1 MSQQLVHIPELLTAA
16 ELTTIDALIANAGF
30 VDGKLTASMAAKDVK
45 NNLQIEANNENLAEI
60 QKIISTALAQSP
72 LFNIA
77 ALPKHIQ
84 PVLVSKYSP
93 GKYYGWHVDSP
104 MMGNPPIRT
113 DLAMTIFFSD
123 PGTYEGG
130 ELVIQS
136 DTGTANFK
144 PSKGDAVL
152 YPCQYLHCVN
162 EIKSGERVAAVTW
175 VQSNVKDPGQRQI
188 LFHLNQVHSALFQ
201 QAPNAPAT
209 NLLLQTHS
217 NLFRMWADV

>member
-1 MSQQLVHIPELLTAA
+1 MSQQLIHIPELLTAT
-16 ELTTIDALIANAGF
+16 ELITIDALIAKSSF
-30 VDGKLTASMAAKDVK
+30 VDGKLTASMAAKEVK
-45 NNLQIEANNENLAEI
+45 NNLQIEADNENLAEI
-60 QKIISTALAQSP
+60 QKIISAALAQSP

-77 ALPKHIQ
+77 ALPKTVY
-84 PVLVSKYSP
+84 PFLVSKYSA

-104 MMGNPPIRT
+104 IMGNPPIRT
-113 DLAMTIFFSD
+113 DLAMTIFLSD
-123 PGTYEGG
+123 PATYEGG
-130 ELVIQS
+130 ELMIQS
-136 DTGTANFK
+136 DTGSMNFK
-144 PSKGDAVL
+144 PAKGDAVL

-217 NLFRMWADV
+217 NLFRMWADL

>member
-1 MSQQLVHIPELLTAA
+1 MSQQLIHIPQLLTST
-16 ELTTIDALIANAGF
+16 ELIAIDSLIDKANF
-30 VDGKLTASMAAKDVK
+30 VDGKLTASLAAKEVK
-45 NNLQIEANNENLAEI
+45 NNLQIEANNESLAEI
-60 QKIISTALAQSP
+60 QKIINAALAQSP

-77 ALPKHIQ
+77 ALPKTVY
-84 PVLVSKYSP
+84 PFLVSKYSA

-113 DLAMTIFFSD
+113 DLAMTIFLSD
-123 PGTYEGG
+123 PASYEGG
-130 ELVIQS
+130 ELIIQS
-136 DTGTANFK
+136 DTGTSNFK
-144 PSKGDAVL
+144 PAKGDAVL

-162 EIKSGERVAAVTW
+162 EIKSGERIAAVTW

-188 LFHLNQVHSALFQ
+188 LFQLNQVHSALFQ

-217 NLFRMWADV
+217 NLFRMWADL

>member
-1 MSQQLVHIPELLTAA
+1 MSQQLIHIPQLLTSD
-16 ELTTIDALIANAGF
+16 ELITIDALIENANF
-30 VDGKLTASMAAKDVK
+30 VDGKLTATLAAKDVK
-45 NNLQIEANNENLAEI
+45 NNLQIEATSENLAEI
-60 QKIISTALAQSP
+60 QKIISAALAQSP

-77 ALPKHIQ
+77 ALPKTVY
-84 PVLVSKYSP
+84 PFLVSKYSA

-113 DLAMTIFFSD
+113 DLAMTIFLSD
-123 PGTYEGG
+123 PATYEGG
-130 ELVIQS
+130 ELIIQS
-136 DTGTANFK
+136 DTGTGNFK
-144 PSKGDAVL
+144 PAKGDAVL

-162 EIKSGERVAAVTW
+162 EIKCGERVAAVTW

-188 LFHLNQVHSALFQ
+188 LFQLNQVHSALYQ

-217 NLFRMWADV
+217 NLFRMWAEL